1 MDRSMFIGQTPLQ
14 GLGVSGG
21 MQIFSE

>member
-1 MDRSMFIGQTPLQ
+1 MDRSMFSGQTPLQ